1 VRTPLSLRNARLLLV
16 AAASGAFGVFA
27 YIAVLAGSF
36 SVPLVVF
43 PLAGLA
49 LVSAARSIGTDLRR
63 GRLLAIAGGLALAAT
78 GVLAGFGA
86 GNISLPMGALGILA
100 AWAAVLH
107 PPRRMAL
114 LAFGAYVAI
123 GLLLTLPRGAT
134 LVAFPWLISSVVLWP
149 WTSTLLL
156 SAASFALPIYASIGL
171 ALALAVSAL
180 LPQRAPVG
188 SPDPVTPRA
197 WPGRRFVARTTALAL
212 LIGTVAT
219 AAYIA
224 SAFAR
229 PQTSARF
236 ELDPVP
242 LVVVFVGAA
251 LLGVGSAS
259 LRALPA
265 LGLGS
270 LAVGATVAV
279 VVLLGRPT
287 VECHGNGVSTTG
299 GPWWLPQTGG
309 GSSSGS
315 SVSGS
320 GSGSIGGTVTT
331 GSGGSSGSTG
341 EIRRG
346 DGVVIRY
353 RCSGSEL
360 VGFSIE
366 RR

>member
-1 VRTPLSLRNARLLLV
+1 MRTPLSLRNARLLLV

-27 YIAVLAGSF
+27 YIAVLARSF

-212 LIGTVAT
+212 LIGTV
-219 AAYIA
+219 
-224 SAFAR
+224 R
-229 PQTSARF
+229 Q
-236 ELDPVP
+236 
-242 LVVVFVGAA
+242 
-251 LLGVGSAS
+251 
-259 LRALPA
+259 
-265 LGLGS
+265 
-270 LAVGATVAV
+270 
-279 VVLLGRPT
+279 RPT
-287 VECHGNGVSTTG
+287 SRRPSHGRRQA
-299 GPWWLPQTGG
+299 P
-309 GSSSGS
+309 GSSSTRCRSSSSS
-315 SVSGS
+315 SVPPSLASVAHRSAHSQRWASGPLPS
-320 GSGSIGGTVTT
+320 ARRWPSSSFWGARPSSATGTVCRRPA
-331 GSGGSSGSTG
+331 GPGGC
-341 EIRRG
+341 RRP
-346 DGVVIRY
+346 VAA
-353 RCSGSEL
+353 
-360 VGFSIE
+360 
-366 RR
+366 RRADPP